1 MAKQEQNQKG
11 EGGGEP
17 GEDGDQFERS
27 LLPMVDV
34 RSTSLIVLTC
44 VAALYFISWAQAV
57 LVPLVVAILIS
68 YALDPLV
75 SGLEKFRF
83 PRALS
88 AALVLT
94 VVVAAIAGASIPL
107 KRETMAILDK
117 APLAIERFQ
126 RSEARSTP
134 QEEGVMEKAQDVAK
148 KIEDTAADEEAEAA
162 AQQPDVMRVRVV
174 DKPFK
179 VWQYLMQESSTILVL
194 ISQAFS
200 ALLLVFFMLSA
211 GRLYKRKVVKLSGP
225 SFHAMR
231 KAARIMNEF
240 HSQVRRFLF
249 VMLLGGLFVG
259 FFTWLAFFLLGMEQA
274 VFWGVVAGVASVA
287 PYLGPFL
294 VMVGSGVAAFIQF
307 GSIDMA
313 IIVALASLM
322 VTSIQGNLLLPML
335 TSRVSSLNEVAI
347 FLGLLFWGWLWGP
360 IGLIIATPLL
370 MIIKTLCDHVS
381 NLRVV
386 GELLGK

>member
-1 MAKQEQNQKG
+1 MAKKEQNRNG
-11 EGGGEP
+11 EGVGESGENGG
-17 GEDGDQFERS
+17 QYERS
-27 LLPMVDV
+27 LLPMVNV
-34 RSTSLIVLTC
+34 RSASLIVLTC
-44 VAALYFISWAQAV
+44 VATLYFISWAQAV

-75 SGLEKFRF
+75 SGLEKFRI
-83 PRALS
+83 PRTLS

-94 VVVAAIAGASIPL
+94 IVVAAIAGASIPL

-126 RSEARSTP
+126 RSEARSAP

-148 KIEDTAADEEAEAA
+148 KIEDSAADEEAEVAA
-162 AQQPDVMRVRVV
+162 EQPDVMRVRVV

-211 GRLYKRKVVKLSGP
+211 GQLYKRKVVKLSGP

-313 IIVALASLM
+313 IIVALASLV
-322 VTSIQGNLLLPML
+322 VTSVQGNLLLPML

>member
-1 MAKQEQNQKG
+1 MEERRSES
-11 EGGGEP
+11 EGAP
-17 GEDGDQFERS
+17 ERT
-27 LLPMVDV
+27 LMQRVDI
-34 RSTSLIVLTC
+34 RNTAMIVLSS

-57 LVPLVVAILIS
+57 LIPLVGAILIS

-75 SGLEKFRF
+75 SGLERFRI
-83 PRALS
+83 PRPLG

-94 VVVAAIAGASIPL
+94 ILVVTIAGASIPL

-117 APLAIERFQ
+117 APWAIEQFR
-126 RSEARSTP
+126 RTEARSAP
-134 QEEGVMEKAQDVAK
+134 YEEGVVEKAQDVAK
-148 KIEDTAADEEAEAA
+148 KIEDSAEADEEKSDE
-162 AQQPDVMRVRVV
+162 PDVMRVRVV
-174 DKPFK
+174 GEKFN
-179 VWQYLMQESSTILVL
+179 VWKYLMDGSSTILVL
-194 ISQAFS
+194 VSQVFS

-211 GRLYKRKVVKLSGP
+211 GRLYKRKAVKLSGP
-225 SFHAMR
+225 SFHRMR
-231 KAARIMNEF
+231 KTARIMNEF

-294 VMVGSGVAAFIQF
+294 VLVGSGVAAFIQF
-307 GSIDMA
+307 GTIDMA
-313 IIVALASLM
+313 LLIAAISL
-322 VTSIQGNLLLPML
+322 VITSIQGNLLLPML
-335 TSRVSSLNEVAI
+335 TSRLSSLNEVAI

-360 IGLIIATPLL
+360 VGLIVATPVL

-381 NLRVV
+381 NLRAV

>member
-1 MAKQEQNQKG
+1 MEKQEENRKG
-11 EGGGEP
+11 EGSGEP

-44 VAALYFISWAQAV
+44 VAGLYFISWAQAV

-75 SGLEKFRF
+75 SGLEKFRI
-83 PRALS
+83 PRTLS

-94 VVVAAIAGASIPL
+94 IVVAAVVGASIPL

-126 RSEARSTP
+126 RSESRSAP
-134 QEEGVMEKAQDVAK
+134 KEESVMEKAQDVAK
-148 KIEDTAADEEAEAA
+148 KIEESAGDEEAEAA
-162 AQQPDVMRVRVV
+162 EQPEVMRVRVV

-200 ALLLVFFMLSA
+200 ALLLVFFMLAA
-211 GRLYKRKVVKLSGP
+211 GRLYKRKVVRLSGP
-225 SFHAMR
+225 SFHSMR

-249 VMLLGGLFVG
+249 VMLLGAVFVG

-294 VMVGSGVAAFIQF
+294 VMAGSGVAAFIQF

-313 IIVALASLM
+313 VIVAGASLV

-360 IGLIIATPLL
+360 VGLIIATPVL

-381 NLRVV
+381 NLRAV

>member
-1 MAKQEQNQKG
+1 MEERQTEP
-11 EGGGEP
+11 EGVP
-17 GEDGDQFERS
+17 ERT
-27 LLPMVDV
+27 LIQRVDIRNTAMV
-34 RSTSLIVLTC
+34 VLSS

-57 LVPLVVAILIS
+57 LVPLVGAILIS

-75 SGLEKFRF
+75 SGLEKFRI
-83 PRALS
+83 PRPLG

-94 VVVAAIAGASIPL
+94 ILVVTIAGASIPL

-117 APLAIERFQ
+117 APWAIEQFQ
-126 RSEARSTP
+126 RAEARSAP
-134 QEEGVMEKAQDVAK
+134 EEEGVMEKAQDVAK
-148 KIEDTAADEEAEAA
+148 KIEDTAEEDEKETE
-162 AQQPDVMRVRVV
+162 QPDVMRVRIVGE
-174 DKPFK
+174 KFN
-179 VWQYLMQESSTILVL
+179 VWKYLMEGSSTILVL
-194 ISQAFS
+194 VSQVFS

-211 GRLYKRKVVKLSGP
+211 GRLYKRKAVRLSGP
-225 SFHAMR
+225 SFHRMR
-231 KAARIMNEF
+231 KTARIMNEF

-307 GSIDMA
+307 STVDMA
-313 IIVALASLM
+313 LLIAAISL
-322 VTSIQGNLLLPML
+322 VITSIQGNLLLPML
-335 TSRVSSLNEVAI
+335 TSRLSSLNEVAI

-360 IGLIIATPLL
+360 VGLIVATPVL

-381 NLRVV
+381 NLRAV